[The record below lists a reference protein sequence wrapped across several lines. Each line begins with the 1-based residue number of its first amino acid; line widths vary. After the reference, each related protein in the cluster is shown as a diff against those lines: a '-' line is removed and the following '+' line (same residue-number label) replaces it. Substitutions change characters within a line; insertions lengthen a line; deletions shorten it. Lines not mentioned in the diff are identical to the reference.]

1 MACALL
7 NVFDAPVVQNIMSFV
22 PPDPEFDTLYGTVEI
37 KDVRHYITYGGVPQ
51 GGFVYFA
58 DQEKQ
63 GWYRWDRDY
72 FQEASYTKIETGQV
86 VFLVHEDG
94 SEEIGVLPDNWEDTV
109 NKDRLAETVMIAD
122 AYFMLAREREIADD
136 YYVRDHADN

>member
-1 MACALL
+1 MACALLKL

-37 KDVRHYITYGGVPQ
+37 KDVRHYITYGGGAE

-58 DQEKQ
+58 DQEKKQ
-63 GWYRWDRDY
+63 GWYRWDRGW

-94 SEEIGVLPDNWEDTV
+94 SEEIGVLPDNWEDSQYRQV
-109 NKDRLAETVMIAD
+109 SGNGNDS
-122 AYFMLAREREIADD
+122 
-136 YYVRDHADN
+136 